1 MAGGRPK
8 KFANAKQLI
17 ELWQQFTD
25 EISDGGFERVPTQTE
40 FCRWLKK
47 RYAEVDRRTIYNA
60 LNKYFP
66 TIKSEF
72 EQIQADT
79 IAAGAMLGAYNPT
92 MAIFGLKN
100 WCKWTDKQQ
109 IEADV
114 DTNIEVKFDGELV
127 SFAK

>member
-8 KFANAKQLI
+8 KFADEKQLI
-17 ELWQQFTD
+17 ELWRQFTD
-25 EISDGGFERVPTQTE
+25 EVSDGGFKCVPTQTE
-40 FCRWLKK
+40 FCRWLK
-47 RYAEVDRRTIYNA
+47 RHYAETDRRTIYNA

-66 TIKSEF
+66 NIKSEF

-100 WCKWTDKQQ
+100 WCKWNDKQQ
-109 IEADV
+109 VEANV
-114 DTNIEVKFDGELV
+114 DTELHISFDSGLEEFV
-127 SFAK
+127 G